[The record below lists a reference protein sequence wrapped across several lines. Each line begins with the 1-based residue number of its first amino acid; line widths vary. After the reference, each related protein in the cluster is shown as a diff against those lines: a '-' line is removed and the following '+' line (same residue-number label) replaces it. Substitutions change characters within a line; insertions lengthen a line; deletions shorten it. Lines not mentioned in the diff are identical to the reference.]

1 MSPRDP
7 SQRQPHDD
15 RPEPARD
22 GERPLL
28 QGHLTSTKHHGPRP
42 DVVRRAPR
50 AEASSAAIEDDEPD
64 GAAKAEGI
72 GPEAK
77 GKRTRG
83 KDEIATRRH
92 LEGSEQNPG

>member
-7 SQRQPHDD
+7 SQQQPHDD

-28 QGHLTSTKHHGPRP
+28 QGHLKSTKHHGPRP
-42 DVVRRAPR
+42 VVVRRAPS
-50 AEASSAAIEDDEPD
+50 AEASSAAIEDGE
-64 GAAKAEGI
+64 
-72 GPEAK
+72 PEAK